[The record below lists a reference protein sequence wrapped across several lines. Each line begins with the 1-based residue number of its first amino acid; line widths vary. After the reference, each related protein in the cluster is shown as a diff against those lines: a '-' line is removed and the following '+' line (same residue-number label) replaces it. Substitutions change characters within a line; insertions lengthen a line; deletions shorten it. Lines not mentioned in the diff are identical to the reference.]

1 MRSSRFQSLSPPL
14 RTSGLRRLKTAF
26 SPSSSTSSNRSY
38 GMSAGSSVGPN
49 SYPSSSSSTSTTS
62 PLSMSMESQILE
74 AHSPTGS
81 SSSACYS
88 NSTTKS
94 QPFTICS
101 IGPAALDQDH
111 FAPQEELPGH
121 FAPLSARSRLL
132 RFWLVRRQPRASV
145 WEKRVEEEQRSFGAG
160 MRLFEPRPKGQ
171 IVMGGIFEVLEGRI

>member
-1 MRSSRFQSLSPPL
+1 
-14 RTSGLRRLKTAF
+14 
-26 SPSSSTSSNRSY
+26 
-38 GMSAGSSVGPN
+38 MSAGSSVGPN
-49 SYPSSSSSTSTTS
+49 SYPSSSSSTGTTS

-74 AHSPTGS
+74 GHSPTGS

-101 IGPAALDQDH
+101 IGPVAALDYDRA
-111 FAPQEELPGH
+111 APQEDLPGH

-132 RFWLVRRQPRASV
+132 RYWLVRRQRRASV

>member
-1 MRSSRFQSLSPPL
+1 
-14 RTSGLRRLKTAF
+14 
-26 SPSSSTSSNRSY
+26 
-38 GMSAGSSVGPN
+38 MSAGSSVGPN

-88 NSTTKS
+88 NSITKS
-94 QPFTICS
+94 QQPFTICS
-101 IGPAALDQDH
+101 IGPVVALDPDH
-111 FAPQEELPGH
+111 ALPREELPGH

-132 RFWLVRRQPRASV
+132 RYWLVRRRPRASV

-171 IVMGGIFEVLEGRI
+171 IVMGGIFEVLEGRV